1 MSKFYIK
8 IGTFNKII
16 SIPFLLALIQL
27 IITIFELFYPEKI
40 KHPFLGFYS
49 ESLGQI
55 AIIIIPYLKCF
66 SISAQK
72 DKIKC
77 QCSKI
82 NSLHYF
88 ILLFLFSSSIIS
100 MSFCNV
106 FGHKRE
112 NTSTVVMV
120 IYDILS
126 TKVGIEIILVTIIDK
141 FLLKYEYYI
150 HHYISI
156 LAFLICSVS
165 IDLLLDNYSSLSDI
179 QYLEIILNI
188 IYIIT
193 RVAYLCY
200 IKYMIDKHFHYYW
213 NIKLSSGILELV
225 ICIILT
231 IIMAAL
237 PKEKWVYFFLSF
249 FGYINKVPKGTIIS
263 KYIICFIFQFIFHTL
278 EILTIFYLSPEFT
291 FISRNVAKLIVYLK
305 DGNNNKYICI
315 IFFLLQFFCLMIYLE
330 ILELNFLKL
339 NKNTKRNIKL
349 RVNDEQIK
357 EDIKIDIPK
366 NNKFEI
372 GDGYIFENDEN
383 ENEDENNL
391 KVELKDIQIED
402 N

>member
-1 MSKFYIK
+1 MSKFCIK
-8 IGTFNKII
+8 VGTFNKII

-126 TKVGIEIILVTIIDK
+126 TKVGIEIILVSIIDK

-156 LAFLICSVS
+156 FAFLICSVS

-231 IIMAAL
+231 IIMVAL
-237 PKEKWVYFFLSF
+237 PKEKWAYFFIVFLD
-249 FGYINKVPKGTIIS
+249 ILI
-263 KYIICFIFQFIFHTL
+263 KYQKEPL
-278 EILTIFYLSPEFT
+278 YLNILFASYSNLFS
-291 FISRNVAKLIVYLK
+291 
-305 DGNNNKYICI
+305 
-315 IFFLLQFFCLMIYLE
+315 
-330 ILELNFLKL
+330 IL
-339 NKNTKRNIKL
+339 
-349 RVNDEQIK
+349 
-357 EDIKIDIPK
+357 
-366 NNKFEI
+366 
-372 GDGYIFENDEN
+372 
-383 ENEDENNL
+383 
-391 KVELKDIQIED
+391 
-402 N
+402 